1 MLTYILIINLIEF
14 ILMGID
20 KYLAIKKL
28 YRIPEFTLLFM
39 SAIGGSIGGILGM
52 ITFKHKTKKIKFII
66 LIPLFLIINTIIIL
80 NIKK

>member
-52 ITFKHKTKKIKFII
+52 ITFRHKTKKIKFII